1 MRRAAVLMLG
11 AVVATSCSL
20 SGDGGPGA
28 GTGAVLPPAAAV
40 DGGKPLLYVAV
51 GASET
56 AGLRAEVPLR
66 EGWPRVLYQAAMPV
80 TTVFVNLG
88 IPGATV
94 AQALAVELP
103 QALGL
108 EPDLVTVWLNV
119 NDIIA
124 GVPPADFERD
134 LASLVRQL
142 RRGGATRVLVANTP
156 PLDRL
161 PAYLACRPDPPAT
174 APECRRPE
182 PLPEPEAVNQMVDE
196 YNAAT
201 ARIAGQEGAGLVDLH
216 AVGMAARDAGIDQ
229 ALVSFD
235 GFHPNSG
242 GHRAVATA
250 FASVLTG
257 NGVQATQAGNGV
269 QATRA
274 GNGGR

>member
-1 MRRAAVLMLG
+1 MAAL
-11 AVVATSCSL
+11 AVVAATACS
-20 SGDGGPGA
+20 SGGNSGSPA
-28 GTGAVLPPAAAV
+28 ASVLPPAADAGA
-40 DGGKPLLYVAV
+40 DPLLYVAV

-66 EGWPRVLYQAAMPV
+66 DGWPRVLYRDAMPV
-80 TTVFVNLG
+80 STVFVNLG

-94 AQALAVELP
+94 AQALAIEVP

-119 NDIIA
+119 NDILA
-124 GVPPADFERD
+124 GVPADDFERD
-134 LASLVRQL
+134 LGSLVRQL

-161 PAYLACRPDPPAT
+161 PAYLACRPDPPVT
-174 APECRRPE
+174 VPECRRE
-182 PLPEPEAVNQMVDE
+182 ELLPPPEAVNSMVDE

-201 ARIAGQEGAGLVDLH
+201 ARVAGREGADLVDLH

-242 GHRAVATA
+242 GHQAVATA
-250 FASVLTG
+250 FANVLNR
-257 NGVQATQAGNGV
+257 NG
-269 QATRA
+269 R
-274 GNGGR
+274 R

>member
-1 MRRAAVLMLG
+1 MTRALRTVAAVALL
-11 AVVATSCSL
+11 AAACSPG
-20 SGDGGPGA
+20 SDGPAPGA
-28 GTGAVLPPAAAV
+28 GLPPVV
-40 DGGKPLLYVAV
+40 DGARSTLYVAV

-66 EGWPRVLYQAAMPV
+66 DGWPRVLYQTAMPPA
-80 TTVFVNLG
+80 TVFVNLG

-119 NDIIA
+119 NDILA
-124 GVPPADFERD
+124 GVAAADFERD
-134 LASLVRQL
+134 LGTLVRGL

-182 PLPEPEAVNQMVDE
+182 PLPEPDVVNAMVDD

-201 ARIAGQEGAGLVDLH
+201 ARIAGEQGAQLVDLH
-216 AVGMAARDAGIDQ
+216 AVGMAAREAGIDQ

-242 GHRAVATA
+242 GHQAVATA
-250 FASVLTG
+250 FAKVLT
-257 NGVQATQAGNGV
+257 A
-269 QATRA
+269 
-274 GNGGR
+274 NGGRR